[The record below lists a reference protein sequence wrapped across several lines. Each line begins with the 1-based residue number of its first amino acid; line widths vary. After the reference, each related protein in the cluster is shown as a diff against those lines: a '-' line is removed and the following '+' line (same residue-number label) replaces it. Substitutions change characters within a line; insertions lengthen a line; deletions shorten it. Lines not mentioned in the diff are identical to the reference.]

1 MVMPWLFAILVVI
14 AVVTIIWVF
23 VTDRRSQGMSGSGAR
38 KPRRRPWSRWG
49 TQQSAELPRRL
60 AHSAS
65 PLQPRPVLAL
75 VG

>member
-14 AVVTIIWVF
+14 AAVTIIWVF

-49 TQQSAELPRRL
+49 TQQSA
-60 AHSAS
+60 
-65 PLQPRPVLAL
+65 
-75 VG
+75 